1 MLSASAAADIQL
13 IWGDPAVQSLI
24 ANETDLDLDD
34 NAK

>member
-1 MLSASAAADIQL
+1 MLSAVAAADIQR

-24 ANETDLDLDD
+24 ANEPGLDLDD